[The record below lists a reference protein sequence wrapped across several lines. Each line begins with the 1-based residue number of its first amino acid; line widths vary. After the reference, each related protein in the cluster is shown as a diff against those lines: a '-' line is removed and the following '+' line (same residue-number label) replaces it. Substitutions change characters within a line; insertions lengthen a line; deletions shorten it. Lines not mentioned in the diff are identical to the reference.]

1 MTSPLCS
8 PPMATARVMVVLA
21 LVLTGCAA
29 RHVPGDLHR
38 LDEKNGFRDA
48 RLEASLT
55 EFPDLEPAGKIKD
68 LRCFRRKDEDLEVS
82 GATMSRIRYCFYDNR
97 LASVMMWGV
106 GADVAGDL
114 LNSMREQYGKGEQLN
129 ARNDAGPQPIGE
141 IWRGA
146 RVTAVL
152 LYVDRQS
159 FMPLDDGEVL
169 VTLSSNRLLA
179 QRDAE
184 KKLAAPAAP

>member
-1 MTSPLCS
+1 MSSPVCLT
-8 PPMATARVMVVLA
+8 PMATVRVAVLLA
-21 LVLTGCAA
+21 LALAGCAA
-29 RHVPGDLHR
+29 QQVPGDLHR

-48 RLEASLT
+48 RLETPLT
-55 EFPDLEPAGKIKD
+55 EFPDFEPAGKAKD
-68 LRCFRRKDEDLEVS
+68 LSCFRRKDEDLEVS
-82 GATMSRIRYCFYDNR
+82 GTTMSRIRYCFYANR

-106 GADVAGDL
+106 GADAAGDL
-114 LNSMREQYGKGEQLN
+114 LHTMREQYGKGEQLN
-129 ARNDAGPQPIGE
+129 ARSDAGPQPIGE

-184 KKLAAPAAP
+184 KKPAPAAP